1 MTYIYTVSDGWC
13 YLSSILDLHSR
24 KIIAWRLS
32 RQMETRLVIE
42 TLQDA
47 LSKRTVADGLIIH
60 SDRGSQYTSKE
71 YNDYLEHHSIRHS
84 YSAKGCPYDNS
95 CIESF
100 HATIKKEC
108 IYAETNVG
116 YKDFQTCYDSIF
128 KYIGGFYNSRR
139 RHSKL
144 NYLCPNEF

>member
-1 MTYIYTVSDGWC
+1 MIFQRNKINQKWVTDMTYIYTVSDGWC

-47 LSKRTVADGLIIH
+47 LSKRTVADGLIIL

-128 KYIGGFYNSRR
+128 KYIEGFYN
-139 RHSKL
+139 
-144 NYLCPNEF
+144 

>member
-1 MTYIYTVSDGWC
+1 
-13 YLSSILDLHSR
+13 
-24 KIIAWRLS
+24 
-32 RQMETRLVIE
+32 METRLVIE

-47 LSKRTVADGLIIH
+47 LSTRTAADGLILH

-100 HATIKKEC
+100 TLRLKRSVFTPKLMLVIKIFRPVTIVFLSISKVFIIRGGAT
-108 IYAETNVG
+108 AN
-116 YKDFQTCYDSIF
+116 
-128 KYIGGFYNSRR
+128 
-139 RHSKL
+139 
-144 NYLCPNEF
+144 

>member
-1 MTYIYTVSDGWC
+1 
-13 YLSSILDLHSR
+13 
-24 KIIAWRLS
+24 
-32 RQMETRLVIE
+32 METRLVIE

-47 LSKRTVADGLIIH
+47 LSKRTVADGLILH

-100 HATIKKEC
+100 HATRKKS
-108 IYAETNVG
+108 AFKLKLLLAMN
-116 YKDFQTCYDSIF
+116 IF
-128 KYIGGFYNSRR
+128 RPATLVFLST
-139 RHSKL
+139 
-144 NYLCPNEF
+144 

>member
-1 MTYIYTVSDGWC
+1 
-13 YLSSILDLHSR
+13 
-24 KIIAWRLS
+24 
-32 RQMETRLVIE
+32 METRLVIE
-42 TLQDA
+42 ILQDA
-47 LSKRTVADGLIIH
+47 LSKLTVTDGLILH

-71 YNDYLEHHSIRHS
+71 YNDYLEHHCIQHS

-100 HATIKKEC
+100 HATIKRS
-108 IYAETNVG
+108 NVG

-128 KYIGGFYNSRR
+128 KYIEGFYNSRR

-144 NYLCPNEF
+144 NYLCPNEFEKQIA

>member
-1 MTYIYTVSDGWC
+1 M
-13 YLSSILDLHSR
+13 
-24 KIIAWRLS
+24 
-32 RQMETRLVIE
+32 
-42 TLQDA
+42 
-47 LSKRTVADGLIIH
+47 
-60 SDRGSQYTSKE
+60 
-71 YNDYLEHHSIRHS
+71 RHS

-128 KYIGGFYNSRR
+128 KYIEGFYN
-139 RHSKL
+139 
-144 NYLCPNEF
+144 